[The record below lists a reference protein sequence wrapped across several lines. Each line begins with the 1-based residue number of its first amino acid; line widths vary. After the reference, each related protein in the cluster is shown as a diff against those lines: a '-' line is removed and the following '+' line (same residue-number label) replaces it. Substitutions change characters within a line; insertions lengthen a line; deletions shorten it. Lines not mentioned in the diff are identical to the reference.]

1 MKTSAIELKRIA
13 NRMRQLIVEGV
24 YSAQSGHPG
33 GSLSISE
40 ILSVLFFDEMN
51 RDPKV
56 PADPDR
62 DRFVLSKG
70 HAAPALYAALAVRGY
85 FPEEDMKTLRQIDS
99 HLQGHPSLGK
109 TPGVDMS
116 SGSLG
121 QGLSAAN
128 GMALNAKAKGLGYR
142 VYCVCGD
149 GEMQEGQIWEAIMTA
164 AHYKLDN
171 LVLFVDNNGLQID
184 GKVSDVMNDL
194 PMAQRLAA
202 FGWNTLE
209 IDGHD
214 VEAIGEALAKARE
227 TKGAPTAIVCRTVKG
242 KGVSYM
248 EDQVGWHGS
257 APNAEQYEIA
267 VAELK
272 KEEEVLHG

>member
-1 MKTSAIELKRIA
+1 
-13 NRMRQLIVEGV
+13 
-24 YSAQSGHPG
+24 
-33 GSLSISE
+33 
-40 ILSVLFFDEMN
+40 
-51 RDPKV
+51 
-56 PADPDR
+56 
-62 DRFVLSKG
+62 
-70 HAAPALYAALAVRGY
+70 
-85 FPEEDMKTLRQIDS
+85 
-99 HLQGHPSLGK
+99 
-109 TPGVDMS
+109 
-116 SGSLG
+116 
-121 QGLSAAN
+121 
-128 GMALNAKAKGLGYR
+128 
-142 VYCVCGD
+142 
-149 GEMQEGQIWEAIMTA
+149 MTA

-227 TKGAPTAIVCRTVKG
+227 TKDAPTAIVCRTVKG

-267 VAELK
+267 MAELK